1 MYIFAVF
8 FYIVPE
14 NESGMKQVLR
24 TNNMMKWIIV
34 GLDIVVLNL
43 LFFLFYFYVLGCD
56 SLIPVE
62 GEERVKELCLIYN
75 LCYLFC
81 VSVRPPI
88 LHLRKVRSEEIVRR
102 VFMTVICFALLAE
115 ISTGFVD
122 KKLLDFKMNLLFFVL
137 FCICLL
143 FSRLNTRY
151 MVKSFRKM
159 GRNTVSVFFVGS
171 APNMLELYNEM
182 MGDLSHGYRVKGYF
196 NDTPSSIFPENVP
209 WLGSVAD
216 VVPYFEKN
224 NLKGVRQL
232 YCCLTSD
239 RENDIRT
246 IINFC
251 ENHVIRFF
259 SVPNVRN
266 YLKRRMNMDLLGEV
280 PILYIREE
288 PLRQMGNR
296 LGKRLFDI
304 VFSSMFL
311 FIFFPFIF
319 LVVAT
324 IIKITSPGPVFFRQK
339 RNGLNGKEFYCY
351 KFRSMKVNAQADTMQ
366 AVKDDPRKTRFGDF
380 MRRTNID
387 ELPQFINVLLGDMS
401 VVGPRP
407 HMLKHTK
414 VYSEL
419 INRYMVRHLIK
430 PGITGWAQVNG
441 CRGETKELYQMEER
455 VRKDIW
461 YVENWTFWLD
471 IRIIWL
477 TIRNMLMRNEKMAY

>member
-1 MYIFAVF
+1 
-8 FYIVPE
+8 
-14 NESGMKQVLR
+14 
-24 TNNMMKWIIV
+24 
-34 GLDIVVLNL
+34 
-43 LFFLFYFYVLGCD
+43 
-56 SLIPVE
+56 
-62 GEERVKELCLIYN
+62 
-75 LCYLFC
+75 
-81 VSVRPPI
+81 
-88 LHLRKVRSEEIVRR
+88 
-102 VFMTVICFALLAE
+102 
-115 ISTGFVD
+115 
-122 KKLLDFKMNLLFFVL
+122 MNLLFFVL

-143 FSRLNTRY
+143 FSRLNIRY

-159 GRNTVSVFFVGS
+159 GWNTVSVFFVGS
-171 APNMLELYNEM
+171 ASNMLELYNEM

-196 NDTPSSIFPENVP
+196 NDTPSSVFPENIP
-209 WLGSVAD
+209 CLGSVAD
-216 VVPYFEKN
+216 VIPYLEKN
-224 NLKGVRQL
+224 NSKDVRQL

-239 RENDIRT
+239 REGDIRD

-251 ENHVIRFF
+251 ENHVVRFF

-266 YLKRRMNMDLLGEV
+266 YLKRRMNMELLGEV

-288 PLRQMGNR
+288 PLRQIENR

-304 VFSSMFL
+304 AFSSLFL
-311 FIFFPFIF
+311 LIFFPFIF

-324 IIKITSPGPVFFRQK
+324 IIKITSPGPIFFRQK

-366 AVKDDPRKTRFGDF
+366 AVKDDPRKTKFGDF
-380 MRRTNID
+380 MRKTNID

-407 HMLKHTK
+407 HMLKHTEE
-414 VYSEL
+414 YSEL

-471 IRIIWL
+471 LRIIWL
-477 TIRNMLMRNEKMAY
+477 TVRNMLMRNEKMAY